1 MSPILYNP
9 YSMRVFTAMW
19 ESLFLLKKEWAMS
32 GQIPVVLS
40 VGGLGAIIL
49 PNTSASRPLFY
60 IAVTLLGIG
69 LVAMVA
75 SIAVARKAQKS
86 EAK

>member
-1 MSPILYNP
+1 
-9 YSMRVFTAMW
+9 
-19 ESLFLLKKEWAMS
+19 MS

-40 VGGLGAIIL
+40 AGGLGAVIL
-49 PNTSASRPLFY
+49 PNTGAPRPLFY
-60 IAVTLLGIG
+60 AAVTLLGIG

-75 SIAVARKAQKS
+75 SIAVARKAQKL